1 MTTLMGRRRQSNL
14 DLPPRMHLKSGTY
27 YYVTTTAP
35 RKWISLGRDLAKARI
50 RWAEIENG
58 PADDGSLARLIDT
71 WLAMP
76 NQLTESTMRC
86 YLSVSTQLKAV
97 FRDAPVEAIRP
108 HHIAAW
114 LDNHSSRAR
123 ANLGKALLSN
133 VLDLAVRQGMIDR
146 NPAKEIAR
154 LEIKPRTRYLTDAEF
169 LAIRAEA
176 VPVLQAAMDLS
187 FVTGARISDVL
198 AIRVQDWTAD
208 GLTIRQ
214 IKTKKLQLFKRTLIL
229 EEVIEQA
236 RRIPRPVRGLYLLCT
251 QKGQPYKY
259 STLLS
264 WWERA
269 TTRAGI
275 EDAHF
280 HDIRAKAATDGRAE
294 GIDYQ
299 ALLGHST
306 RAMSD
311 KYLKIETAQIVEPR
325 ARVLK

>member
-1 MTTLMGRRRQSNL
+1 LS
-14 DLPPRMHLKSGTY
+14 H
-27 YYVTTTAP
+27 
-35 RKWISLGRDLAKARI
+35 
-50 RWAEIENG
+50 
-58 PADDGSLARLIDT
+58 LIDV

-76 NQLTESTMRC
+76 NELTASTMRC
-86 YLSVSTQLKAV
+86 YSSVAGQLKAV
-97 FRDAPVEAIRP
+97 FCDAKVEAIRP

-146 NPAKEIAR
+146 NPAREISR

-169 LAIRAEA
+169 LAIRSEA
-176 VPVLQAAMDLS
+176 VAVLRAAMDIS

-198 AIRVQDWTAD
+198 AIRVQDWTTD

-214 IKTKKLQLFKRTLIL
+214 KKTKKLQLFKRTPIL
-229 EEVIEQA
+229 EEVIDQA
-236 RRIPRPVRGLYLLCT
+236 RRIQRPVRGLYLLCT

-269 TTRAGI
+269 TTRAKV

-280 HDIRAKAATDGRAE
+280 HDIRSKAATDGKAE
-294 GIDYQ
+294 GVDYQ
-299 ALLGHST
+299 ALLGHASK
-306 RAMSD
+306 AMAD
-311 KYLKIETAQIVEPR
+311 RYLKIESAQVVEPR
-325 ARVLK
+325 AKVL